1 MRQILLIVAGLCVFC
16 VSAAVMVQFMPS
28 PLKDTDYLVIGSVAT
43 LGALLVMFLTLMA
56 TRLKSPDIFFKKR
69 KKKRDL

>member
-1 MRQILLIVAGLCVFC
+1 MRQILLIVAGLCVFG
-16 VSAAVMVQFMPS
+16 VSVAVMVQFMPA

-43 LGALLVMFLTLMA
+43 LAALLVMFLTLMA
-56 TRLKSPDIFFKKR
+56 TRLKSPDMFFKKR

>member
-1 MRQILLIVAGLCVFC
+1 MRQILLIVAGLCVFG
-16 VSAAVMVQFMPS
+16 VSVVVMVQFMPA

-43 LGALLVMFLTLMA
+43 LAALLVMFLTLMA
-56 TRLKSPDIFFKKR
+56 TRLKSPDMFFKKR

>member
-1 MRQILLIVAGLCVFC
+1 MFG
-16 VSAAVMVQFMPS
+16 VSVAVMVQFMPA

-43 LGALLVMFLTLMA
+43 LAALLVMFLTLMA
-56 TRLKSPDIFFKKR
+56 TRLKSPDMFFKKR

>member
-1 MRQILLIVAGLCVFC
+1 MRQILLIVVGLCVFG

-43 LGALLVMFLTLMA
+43 LAALLVMFLTLMA
-56 TRLKSPDIFFKKR
+56 TRLKSPDVFFKKR